1 MKHYD
6 YIIAGAGCAGLS
18 FAIHLINSAK
28 FSHSQI
34 LIIDRHAGRK
44 NDRTWCYWETKSGPF
59 DSIVSKKWKTLN
71 FYSPGYNA
79 ALDIAPYTYKL
90 IRSIDYY
97 NYADSMIDKQSNI
110 DYFYGDIGKIEENQD
125 RATIYAGDQVF
136 SADYIFNSLITK
148 SPLNKGDI
156 VLQQH
161 FKGLLI
167 ECPPDSFDAGK
178 ATLMDFTIPQPGE
191 TAFMYVLPLSDTR
204 ALVEYT
210 IFGKEIWPSDAYD
223 AQLAEYI
230 TSRLNLKS
238 YKILET
244 ELGSIP
250 MSSQSVSQKS
260 ARIIQLGISGGQ
272 TKASTGYTF
281 QFIQQH
287 SAALVAALILTGN
300 PALHSKKR
308 LLRFHFYDSVLLRVL
323 SAWPEKGAEIF
334 QCIFQKNPVVSV
346 LHFLDNTSLFTE
358 EVKLALSL
366 QKRLFIPAAFTQIRN
381 IFRK

>member
-1 MKHYD
+1 
-6 YIIAGAGCAGLS
+6 
-18 FAIHLINSAK
+18 
-28 FSHSQI
+28 
-34 LIIDRHAGRK
+34 
-44 NDRTWCYWETKSGPF
+44 
-59 DSIVSKKWKTLN
+59 
-71 FYSPGYNA
+71 
-79 ALDIAPYTYKL
+79 
-90 IRSIDYY
+90 
-97 NYADSMIDKQSNI
+97 
-110 DYFYGDIGKIEENQD
+110 
-125 RATIYAGDQVF
+125 
-136 SADYIFNSLITK
+136 
-148 SPLNKGDI
+148 
-156 VLQQH
+156 
-161 FKGLLI
+161 
-167 ECPPDSFDAGK
+167 
-178 ATLMDFTIPQPGE
+178 
-191 TAFMYVLPLSDTR
+191 
-204 ALVEYT
+204 
-210 IFGKEIWPSDAYD
+210 
-223 AQLAEYI
+223 
-230 TSRLNLKS
+230 
-238 YKILET
+238 
-244 ELGSIP
+244 

-334 QCIFQKNPVVSV
+334 QRIFQKNPVVSV